1 MNVISMK
8 QSLSKMLARTTKAN
22 NLLNRHSSEGWS
34 WGFAQHAV
42 RLRNGWLM
50 QKPARPA
57 RGNPVK
63 VIHAVITFNALMS
76 IFIAKCMSVIRFTAT
91 KLSTLPAWIPACAGM
106 TKFISIGENLVSFT
120 NLARI
125 KNKPLL
131 FTLTLFSPFAHAE
144 GAVSSEY
151 RWLTFLVFSGIIA
164 ATMYITFWASK
175 RVKSTEDFYAAGNAI
190 SGLQNGWAI
199 AGDYLS
205 AASFLG
211 IAGLISL
218 YGYDG
223 FMYSVGFLMGY
234 IAVLLVIAEP
244 CRNIGKYTLG
254 DILAF
259 RNDPKKARIIAAI
272 STITVSIFYLTA
284 QMVGGG
290 VLVKTLIGIDY
301 EVSVIAVGTLMLA
314 YVVFGGMVATT
325 YVQIVKAILLVIASL
340 VLVTLVWM
348 PYGFSLPAFLQA
360 VVDSPKV
367 QAQVAK
373 LLGAAASNM
382 TPQELGQR
390 FLEPGLFLK
399 DPIDQISLGMALV
412 FGTAGLPHILMR
424 FFTVPNAQEALK
436 SVVWAMAII
445 GGFYVLTLFLGFG
458 AAMYVGSDT
467 IGGIDKG
474 GNMAAPLLAQYLGG
488 GQNSLLGN
496 FMLAFV
502 AAVAFATIVA
512 VVAGLVLASA
522 SAIAHDLY
530 VNVIKDGNA
539 TQAQQMKA
547 ARIASIGVGIVA
559 IIIGMLAKGQNVA
572 HLVGMAFAVAASSNL
587 PAIFLT
593 LYWKKCNTTG
603 VVMGMLIGAG
613 SAILLVLISPNMTY
627 PLKMVSDSK
636 TVLEGAPA
644 KPAVE
649 AKMGEGIICEFFTT
663 CQKREAAKP
672 EAEVVI
678 SAPQKIAELQDLL
691 TRIRSKEVVDGINSQ
706 IKGLEK
712 SITKAKE
719 DTAKFSNRTNSIM
732 GLEKPLFR
740 LKNPGIISIPLGF
753 LMVILFSLLT
763 RDKRAED
770 LWEELYVRQNTG
782 LHVEDVS
789 H

>member
-1 MNVISMK
+1 MK
-8 QSLSKMLARTTKAN
+8 KTLAFLIGLQATPVLATPEKYA
-22 NLLNRHSSEGWS
+22 
-34 WGFAQHAV
+34 AV
-42 RLRNGWLM
+42 
-50 QKPARPA
+50 AD
-57 RGNPVK
+57 
-63 VIHAVITFNALMS
+63 
-76 IFIAKCMSVIRFTAT
+76 
-91 KLSTLPAWIPACAGM
+91 
-106 TKFISIGENLVSFT
+106 
-120 NLARI
+120 
-125 KNKPLL
+125 
-131 FTLTLFSPFAHAE
+131 
-144 GAVSSEY
+144 EY
-151 RWLTFLVFSGIIA
+151 RWLTFVVFSSIIA

-175 RVKSTEDFYAAGNAI
+175 RVKSTADFYAAGNSI

-259 RNDPKKARIIAAI
+259 RNDQKKARMIAAL

-325 YVQIVKAILLVIASL
+325 YVQIVKAVLLVIASL
-340 VLVTLVWM
+340 VLVTLVWL
-348 PYGFSLPAFLQA
+348 PYGFSLNAFLQA
-360 VVDSPKV
+360 VVDDAKV

-373 LLGAAASNM
+373 LLGDAASSM
-382 TPQELGQR
+382 SAQELGQR

-424 FFTVPNAQEALK
+424 FFTVPNAQEARK

-458 AAMYVGSDT
+458 AAMHVGPEA
-467 IGGIDKG
+467 IGVIDKG

-488 GQNSLLGN
+488 GQSSLMGN
-496 FMLAFV
+496 FMLALV

-530 VNVIKDGNA
+530 VNVIKNSNA

-559 IIIGMLAKGQNVA
+559 IIIGILAKGQNVA

-613 SAILLVLISPNMTY
+613 SAILLVLVSPNMTY
-627 PLKMVSDSK
+627 PLK
-636 TVLEGAPA
+636 VLADA
-644 KPAVE
+644 NSV
-649 AKMGEGIICEFFTT
+649 M
-663 CQKREAAKP
+663 Q
-672 EAEVVI
+672 
-678 SAPQKIAELQDLL
+678 SAPQKISEHRELLMH
-691 TRIRSKEVVDGINSQ
+691 IRSQEAVTGINKQ
-706 IKGLEK
+706 IAELEK
-712 SITKAKE
+712 SIVKANE
-719 DTAKFSNRTNSIM
+719 DLIKYQGQTTSIM

-753 LMVILFSLLT
+753 LMVILFSLMT

>member
-1 MNVISMK
+1 MNVMYMK
-8 QSLSKMLARTTKAN
+8 QILSKVLPQTTKIKN
-22 NLLNRHSSEGWS
+22 ISNHHSSRGWY
-34 WGFAQHAV
+34 
-42 RLRNGWLM
+42 R
-50 QKPARPA
+50 
-57 RGNPVK
+57 VK
-63 VIHAVITFNALMS
+63 VDYAVMIFKALVTF
-76 IFIAKCMSVIRFTAT
+76 FIVILKPISNVII
-91 KLSTLPAWIPACAGM
+91 KLSISSAWIHPCSARWLLHKPCVSQAQSMLCETPATPFTDM
-106 TKFISIGENLVSFT
+106 TKFVNFNK
-120 NLARI
+120 NLAKFKI
-125 KNKPLL
+125 LAAFKNNYLL
-131 FTLTLFSPFAHAE
+131 FTLVFFSSLAHAE
-144 GAVSSEY
+144 DAVSSEY
-151 RWLTFLVFSGIIA
+151 RWLTFLVFSGIIVV
-164 ATMYITFWASK
+164 TMFITWRASK
-175 RVKSTEDFYAAGNAI
+175 RVKSTTDFYAAGNSI

-259 RNDPKKARIIAAI
+259 RNNPKSARIIAAI

-360 VVDSPKV
+360 VVDNPNV

-373 LLGAAASNM
+373 LLGMAASTM
-382 TPQELGQR
+382 SPQELGQR

-424 FFTVPNAQEALK
+424 FFTVPNAQEARK
-436 SVVWAMAII
+436 SVVWAMGII

-458 AAMYVGSDT
+458 AAMHVGSDV

-530 VNVIKDGNA
+530 VNVIKNGNA
-539 TQAQQMKA
+539 SQAQQMKA
-547 ARIASIGVGIVA
+547 AKIASIGVGIVA
-559 IIIGMLAKGQNVA
+559 IFIGILAKGQNVA

-593 LYWKKCNTTG
+593 LYWRKCNTTG

-613 SAILLVLISPNMTY
+613 SAILLVLVSPNMTY
-627 PLKMVSDSK
+627 PLKVLADANM
-636 TVLEGAPA
+636 VLEGAPN
-644 KPAVE
+644 KPASE
-649 AKMGEGIICEFFTT
+649 AKTSAGFTCEFFTN

-672 EAEVVI
+672 ATEAVF
-678 SAPQKIAELQDLL
+678 SAPQKIGELQDLL
-691 TRIRSKEVVDGINSQ
+691 TRIRSQQAVAGINSQ

-712 SITKAKE
+712 TITKANA
-719 DTAKFSNRTNSIM
+719 DTAKFTGQTTSIM
-732 GLEKPLFR
+732 GLKKPLFR

-782 LHVEDVS
+782 LNLEDVS